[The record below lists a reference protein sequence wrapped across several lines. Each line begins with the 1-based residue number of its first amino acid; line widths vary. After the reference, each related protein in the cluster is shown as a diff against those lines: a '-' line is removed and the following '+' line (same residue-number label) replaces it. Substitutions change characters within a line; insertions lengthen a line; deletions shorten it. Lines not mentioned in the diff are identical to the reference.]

1 MTSAQENLLRKAREG
16 LQAAQ
21 VLCASGLFDFAAGRA
36 YYAMFYAAQALL
48 LERGLSFSKHRS
60 TIAAFGQHFV
70 KTGLLDPQLHRNLR
84 QAFDKRIVGDYDA
97 NTRISATDATSLV
110 KQGEEFLAAV
120 TQLLD
125 QLSQP
130 SVSSQAG
137 QAPAKDE

>member
-1 MTSAQENLLRKAREG
+1 MRKAREA

-21 VLCASGLFDFAAGRA
+21 VLCDNGLFDFAAGRA

-48 LERGLSFSKHRS
+48 LERGLAFSKHRS

-70 KTGLLDPQLHRNLR
+70 KTGLLEPQLHRYLR

-97 NTRISATDATSLV
+97 NAHISATDATSLV

-120 TQLLD
+120 SQVLD

-130 SVSSQAG
+130 PVSSQTG
-137 QAPAKDE
+137 QTPAKDE